1 MRTSFAFGVG
11 TGKFCGTITLKFAGE
26 PRHWVITAARIVSGA
41 AARAK
46 AKGASIAATPTV
58 AATSSTKKTDEFEID
73 ADDAARVSSGSPR
86 LLASAQI
93 TARATRS

>member
-1 MRTSFAFGVG
+1 M
-11 TGKFCGTITLKFAGE
+11 
-26 PRHWVITAARIVSGA
+26 TAARIVLGG